1 MVYERFLKRQSIST
15 KTALRF
21 NILPELRNTL
31 KKTRKA
37 LACLFPFFCL
47 KLYLSMAQY
56 MIKEKN
62 LAKIIFLCTVFIQ
75 LVINQLTFFLN
86 KESSYT
92 SHSN

>member
-21 NILPELRNTL
+21 NILEELRNTL
-31 KKTRKA
+31 KKTRNA
-37 LACLFPFFCL
+37 LAFLFPFFCL

-56 MIKEKN
+56 MIKEKI
-62 LAKIIFLCTVFIQ
+62 LAEIIVLCTVFIQ